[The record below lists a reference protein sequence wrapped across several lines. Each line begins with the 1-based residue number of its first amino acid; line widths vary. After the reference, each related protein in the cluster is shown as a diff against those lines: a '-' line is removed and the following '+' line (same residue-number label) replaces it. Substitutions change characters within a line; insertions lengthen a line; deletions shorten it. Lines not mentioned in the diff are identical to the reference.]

1 MISQGGPTLDD
12 FSDLRKAH
20 KTSSLVGAAALGSL
34 FFYAVCVEAV
44 RALFKPFL
52 GFVRVEHTL
61 SLRYTFYGAAII
73 LVILNRVLNSFLLRK
88 SAKGDIKAAVQ
99 TLSRAA
105 LISMALGEAPA
116 VLGLV
121 LFLLGGF
128 STDFFMLLIV
138 SLFLEFI
145 YFPQLRSWE
154 DFIKDRPLSCRL

>member
-1 MISQGGPTLDD
+1 MDD

-34 FFYAVCVEAV
+34 FLYAVCVEVV

-52 GFVRVEHTL
+52 GFARVEHAL
-61 SLRYTFYGAAII
+61 SLRYTFYAAAII
-73 LVILNRVLNSFLLRK
+73 LVILNRVSNSFLLRK
-88 SAKGDIKAAVQ
+88 SAKSDVKAAVQ

-105 LISMALGEAPA
+105 LISMALSEAPA

-128 STDFFMLLIV
+128 STDFYMLLIV
-138 SLFLEFI
+138 SLFLEFM
-145 YFPQLRSWE
+145 YFPRLRSWE